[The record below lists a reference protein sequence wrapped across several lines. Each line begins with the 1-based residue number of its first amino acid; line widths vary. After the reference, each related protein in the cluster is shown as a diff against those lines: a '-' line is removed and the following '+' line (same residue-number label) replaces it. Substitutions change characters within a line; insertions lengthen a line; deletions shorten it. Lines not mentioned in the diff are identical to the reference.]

1 MIYLD
6 DLNFERS
13 TNNVKCVRVC
23 RRKADRQI
31 IHLIISLGIHQLKNY
46 KLKKDYTKRFAK

>member
-13 TNNVKCVRVC
+13 TNNVKCLRVC

-31 IHLIISLGIHQLKNY
+31 IHLIISLRIHKPKYY
-46 KLKKDYTKRFAK
+46 KLKKDYAKRFAK